1 MESKTLLNLAP
12 NISNVDVKTNFDF
25 KLEGWS
31 ASITLISFCMA
42 GVLIY
47 AIGAWEKYIEYK
59 NS

>member
-25 KLEGWS
+25 KLEGWP

-47 AIGAWEKYIEYK
+47 AMGGMGKIY
-59 NS
+59 